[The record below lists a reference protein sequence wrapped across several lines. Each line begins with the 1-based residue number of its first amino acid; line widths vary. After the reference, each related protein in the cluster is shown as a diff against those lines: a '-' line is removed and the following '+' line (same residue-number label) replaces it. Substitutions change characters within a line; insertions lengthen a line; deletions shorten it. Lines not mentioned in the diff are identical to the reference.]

1 MTEQA
6 INTSCLWREPVG
18 NLFVWDVNRC
28 DITEE
33 SALLRTAV
41 TTGHMTTR
49 NDIAAAREGMADNDV
64 VVGSVD
70 AKHILIQKPKHAGSE
85 FWNYKQRNR

>member
-1 MTEQA
+1 MSTGA
-6 INTSCLWREPVG
+6 TLPKRVRYSVLPLPR
-18 NLFVWDVNRC
+18 
-28 DITEE
+28 DI
-33 SALLRTAV
+33 
-41 TTGHMTTR
+41 MTTR

-70 AKHILIQKPKHAGSE
+70 AKHILILKPKHAGSE